1 MAVNQEQ
8 DGVLYSSENRI
19 ATLTLNRP
27 NKLNAFDDDQVIKL
41 RDALRQ
47 ADGDQAVE
55 VVIITGTGRAFSSG
69 ADVHQRQLRK
79 REELERYGGP
89 QAPGA
94 VLPVDAF
101 GHLGEEARY
110 LLKHGADQFLPR
122 REIEEHGGYR
132 YFGFTRDFGVMSA
145 ANGATREHADRT
157 SKKQL
162 ASLDFIERGRSAS
175 TR

>member
-69 ADVHQRQLRK
+69 ADVHQRKLRK

-89 QAPGA
+89 QAP
-94 VLPVDAF
+94 
-101 GHLGEEARY
+101 
-110 LLKHGADQFLPR
+110 
-122 REIEEHGGYR
+122 
-132 YFGFTRDFGVMSA
+132 
-145 ANGATREHADRT
+145 
-157 SKKQL
+157 
-162 ASLDFIERGRSAS
+162 
-175 TR
+175 